1 MSGYG
6 FEIASRYLAFA
17 MGLFSARVWVMGS
30 MCEVEP
36 DVVLYCYWDSMA
48 SSMRMQRFKITPD
61 GAQPA

>member
-1 MSGYG
+1 
-6 FEIASRYLAFA
+6 